1 MRTELERHGIYLTY
15 KQVKELSKLIRKEDV
30 WKFASI
36 VKTLNATPNVSTML
50 NIDELTWR
58 VYNVEGANRRVSPKM
73 VAYDVLIEGARKFD
87 PDYNEIA
94 PILKVLRLR
103 GE

>member
-1 MRTELERHGIYLTY
+1 MIEELKRHGIYLTNE
-15 KQVKELSKLIRKEDV
+15 QAKELSKLIKKEDV

-36 VKTLNATPNVSTML
+36 IKTINAIPIVSTML

-58 VYNVEGANRRVSPKM
+58 VYNVEGAKRKVSPKV
-73 VAYDVLIEGARKFD
+73 VAYDVLIEGARRFD
-87 PDYNEIA
+87 ADYNELA
-94 PILKVLRLR
+94 PILKALRLR